1 MVKARLPSASVVDE
15 PVPTLHLPA
24 AIAPEIAKPVA
35 AVPVTVSNDDV
46 EVPGGVEVSLSM
58 PRAQA
63 ASAVMDNNTTA
74 NAKTFDRIESS

>member
-1 MVKARLPSASVVDE
+1 MVDE
-15 PVPTLHLPA
+15 PVPTLHLPVTIAPGIAEPLA
-24 AIAPEIAKPVA
+24 AI
-35 AVPVTVSNDDV
+35 PVTVSNEDV